1 MEKTL
6 LEQLLKIALI
16 EQGRNQKFFRAVELS
31 SN

>member
-16 EQGRNQKFFRAVELS
+16 EQGRNHEFFRAVELS